1 MSGARTE
8 PAGRSFAD
16 VWAEKI
22 YPAIQDDYAK
32 ILCRAPTRMI
42 ARKQARAEKKV
53 KKKEKKERKADEKD
67 DGEEPS
73 DPEAASAGDADVEEK
88 MKEIAT
94 TVQEKRENAMC
105 T

>member
-1 MSGARTE
+1 M
-8 PAGRSFAD
+8 
-16 VWAEKI
+16 
-22 YPAIQDDYAK
+22 
-32 ILCRAPTRMI
+32 
-42 ARKQARAEKKV
+42 